1 MAKNRQVYEE
11 QGVKITRRR
20 QRYHLLFGKSK
31 LKKFGAGEHI
41 TVMRE
46 KIAIQENTNKS
57 RELLYGLVCVMAR
70 DNPNLY
76 ARLDKTSLLTIRQ
89 KEISQGTSLADYL
102 NYL

>member
-1 MAKNRQVYEE
+1 M
-11 QGVKITRRR
+11 KITRRR

-31 LKKFGAGEHI
+31 LKKFGSGESI
-41 TVMRE
+41 LAMRE
-46 KIAIQENTNKS
+46 KIATHDNANKT

-70 DNPNLY
+70 DNPNLF

-102 NYL
+102 NHL